1 MLNIYKIDV
10 RGIIFK
16 TNVIVLLSV
25 QSLLINTMEN
35 SIYLALETKTSMN
48 LRFSFAVSNK
58 LFSRFL

>member
-35 SIYLALETKTSMN
+35 SIYLALETKTPMN